1 MSKAR
6 KVFEVLG
13 IVFIFSA
20 PIWGP
25 ALVEFILK

>member
-1 MSKAR
+1 MN
-6 KVFEVLG
+6 KVKKLLQGLG